1 MTKQVCS
8 DHRCGWHG
16 TSDEVLQAP
25 NPFDPKDELW
35 GCPKCKQVN
44 LLYLACDE
52 PECWEMVQC
61 GTPTP
66 TGYRQTCWRHKP

>member
-8 DHRCGWHG
+8 DYKCNWHG
-16 TSDEVLQAP
+16 TSEEVLMAP
-25 NPFDPKDELW
+25 NPFDPSDEIL

-44 LLYLACDE
+44 TVQVACDE
-52 PECWEMVQC
+52 PDCWEPVTM

-66 TGYRQTCWRHKP
+66 TGYRQTCGRHRP